1 MKYISEKDEVLFYLE
16 DVRALIEKNDRDFPI
31 SLIER
36 VDLQKYIE
44 KVFNN
49 GEMILSLNEENDVI
63 GCIFFYAND
72 CVSQMF

>member
-72 CVSQMF
+72 II